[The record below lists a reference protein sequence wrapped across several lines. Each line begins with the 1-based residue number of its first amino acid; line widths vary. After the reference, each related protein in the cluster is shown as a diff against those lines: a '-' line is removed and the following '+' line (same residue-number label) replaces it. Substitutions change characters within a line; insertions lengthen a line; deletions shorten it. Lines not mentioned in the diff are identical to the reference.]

1 MSDLVGNPEDRFS
14 HNEAHIFCTFLISA
28 RNKKEIEFLQG
39 AFESYKSSLHQEMDD
54 KWNRKKTDLTNELE
68 QQKDKEIHE
77 MSMLYISVLLILLEI
92 LQSNTHKLGLIFIC
106 NKSMPIK
113 GYKHCNLLYFEQ
125 NLEKESME
133 FHQNLYLH

>member
-1 MSDLVGNPEDRFS
+1 MEKYGLLSLNYPCYS
-14 HNEAHIFCTFLISA
+14 YSFLSRALKLTIIYLTA

-77 MSMLYISVLLILLEI
+77 MS
-92 LQSNTHKLGLIFIC
+92 K
-106 NKSMPIK
+106 
-113 GYKHCNLLYFEQ
+113 
-125 NLEKESME
+125 
-133 FHQNLYLH
+133 

>member
-1 MSDLVGNPEDRFS
+1 MTNSAAPDQLAS
-14 HNEAHIFCTFLISA
+14 SEANWPDSTLFANAGHDGHQQDQRYAPIGMTPWILSITA

-77 MSMLYISVLLILLEI
+77 MSKYE
-92 LQSNTHKLGLIFIC
+92 
-106 NKSMPIK
+106 
-113 GYKHCNLLYFEQ
+113 
-125 NLEKESME
+125 
-133 FHQNLYLH
+133 

>member
-1 MSDLVGNPEDRFS
+1 MKWISCKGRFRLTKVLYIKKWMT
-14 HNEAHIFCTFLISA
+14 NGTKTDPVNKLDQQKMFVFIYLFIFLILA

-77 MSMLYISVLLILLEI
+77 MSRFAFFYI
-92 LQSNTHKLGLIFIC
+92 
-106 NKSMPIK
+106 
-113 GYKHCNLLYFEQ
+113 
-125 NLEKESME
+125 
-133 FHQNLYLH
+133 